1 MTKPILEQ
9 NEKNK
14 QSAIKNRVFFNRT
27 SKQKGYLSV
36 AFIHFTIS

>member
-1 MTKPILEQ
+1 MIKLILEQ

-14 QSAIKNRVFFNRT
+14 QVRSKIVVFFNRT

-36 AFIHFTIS
+36 AFIHLTIS